1 MIFRDAFPQQNQ
13 LNSLE
18 HTFKL
23 LHTQFPERNLQL
35 PHSSEYLSDIL
46 KLAAQRS
53 GRSFPNQLLESR
65 LEEDSFFSE
74 RIRYGAVPPSALSS
88 RLSAFPFLPGG
99 CLRR

>member
-65 LEEDSFFSE
+65 LEE

>member
-46 KLAAQRS
+46 KLAA
-53 GRSFPNQLLESR
+53 
-65 LEEDSFFSE
+65 
-74 RIRYGAVPPSALSS
+74 
-88 RLSAFPFLPGG
+88 
-99 CLRR
+99 

>member
-65 LEEDSFFSE
+65 LEEDS
-74 RIRYGAVPPSALSS
+74 IRSCTAICAIFPPVCIPIPSW
-88 RLSAFPFLPGG
+88 RLSASLKEIV
-99 CLRR
+99 